1 MVDVMLNGKVFA
13 RVKKHLA
20 DRIVKKMI
28 DLRRKGKIH
37 PEVTIAYIARRN
49 EVRIDTHEGRVLRPL
64 IVVKA
69 GKSRLTKEDV
79 RKLKKEKIAWID
91 LIKQGKVEFLD
102 AEEEENALIAV
113 DEKDLTPKHTH
124 LEIHPITL
132 LGVPG
137 ALIPYANYSRG
148 DRVNYGTSKG
158 VKQAVGVYS
167 LNYPVRFDTFTNILH
182 YPQSP
187 LVQTKLHDVLGFDHH
202 PAGQNFVV
210 AMMTW
215 EGYGMED
222 SIVMNKAS
230 LERALA
236 RSTYFRPYSTI
247 ENRYPGGQEDRVEL
261 PNKDVTGY
269 SEEADYARLDEDGI
283 VHPETWASG
292 DSVLVG
298 KTSPPRFLGAM
309 SIFRMGVESRRDT
322 SERVRHDEKGWVD
335 SVVVSENIDGRK
347 LVNVKVREDRSAEIG
362 DKFSSRHGQKGVIG
376 LVVPHEDMPFTE
388 SGIIPDMITDPH
400 GIPSRM
406 TFNQLIEFA
415 AGKAGALEGQIMDGT
430 PFEGDPVKEATE
442 MLKAHGFK
450 SSGKE
455 KMYDGRTGRV
465 YEVEIFV
472 GVLYYHKVRHMVANK
487 IHARAR
493 GPVQMLTR
501 QPTEGRSKLG
511 GLRMGEMEK
520 DALVSHG
527 ASLLLHERFS
537 SDKTSVPVCTKC
549 GITAVYD
556 FVKDRAYCSSC
567 GGEEVEWIEVSYAFH
582 ILLQEL
588 ISMGIYPKILLKDKG
603 WFNEDNT

>member
-1 MVDVMLNGKVFA
+1 MLNGRVFA
-13 RVKKHLA
+13 RVKKSQA
-20 DRIVKKMI
+20 NRIVKKMVN
-28 DLRRKGKIH
+28 LRRKGKIH
-37 PEVTIAYIARRN
+37 PEVTIAYIRRRE
-49 EVRIDTHEGRVLRPL
+49 EVRIDTQGGRVLRPL
-64 IVVKA
+64 IVVRA
-69 GKSRLTKEDV
+69 GKPLLTKED
-79 RKLKKEKIAWID
+79 LKKLEKGKIEWKD
-91 LIKQGKVEFLD
+91 LVSKGKVEFLD

-137 ALIPYANYSRG
+137 SLIPYANYSRG

-158 VKQAVGVYS
+158 VKQAVGIYA
-167 LNYPVRFDTFTNILH
+167 LNYPIRFDTFTNILH

-187 LVQTKLHDVLGFDHH
+187 IVRTKLHDVLGFDHH

-215 EGYGMED
+215 EGYAMED
-222 SIVMNKAS
+222 AVVMNRAS
-230 LERALA
+230 LERAMA

-247 ENRYPGGQEDRVEL
+247 ENRYPGGQEDRIEL
-261 PNKDVTGY
+261 PGKDVTGY
-269 SEEADYARLDEDGI
+269 SEDEDYANLDEDGI
-283 VHPETWASG
+283 IHPESWARS

-322 SERVRHDEKGWVD
+322 SERVRHDEQGWVD
-335 SVVVSENIDGRK
+335 SVLVSENIDGRK

-376 LVVPHEDMPFTE
+376 LVVPQEDMPFTE

-406 TFNQLIEFA
+406 TFNQLIEFIT
-415 AGKAGALEGQIMDGT
+415 GKAGALEGKFMDGT

-442 MLKAHGFK
+442 ILKKHGFR

-455 KMYDGRTGRV
+455 RMYDGRTGRA
-465 YEVEIFV
+465 YEVEIFT
-472 GVLYYHKVRHMVANK
+472 GVIYYHKVRHMVANK

-493 GPVQMLTR
+493 GPVQMLTH

-527 ASLLLHERFS
+527 ASLLLNERFS
-537 SDKTSVPVCTKC
+537 SDKTKVPVCTGC
-549 GITAVYD
+549 GVTAIND
-556 FVKDRAYCSSC
+556 FVKDRAYCPIC
-567 GGEEVEWIEVSYAFH
+567 GGEEIEWIEVSYAFH

-588 ISMGIYPKILLKDKG
+588 ISMGIYPKLQLRDKG
-603 WFNEDNT
+603 WFDEDNS